1 MIDLLRSI
9 GLYGWRQKEATIF
22 CALLADYPIMFYGS
36 HGQGKTVSAE
46 VIARSYLGKDI
57 VFQPHD
63 YSRMSKEE
71 LVGVLDP
78 KGLQRG
84 ELRWIPTPTSVW
96 GADAMLFDEFTFGNI
111 MMGSMVHELLTHKTV
126 MGQKTKV
133 QLAMAA
139 CNPPDAYQA
148 NYINLATCSRFILV
162 QVPSYQDIEIDDSR
176 KVLREEDAQF
186 KTPPPVIKK
195 LVTAANARDV
205 TTADHTFAEKVV
217 SAARSVLGRFVPIR
231 YSTRQEK
238 MLYRLCLALRKLD
251 HVDYSVNLISDT
263 LSLIV
268 STVPELSP
276 LVALSH
282 PLQAEAVLG
291 QIKQALL
298 DAFKGANLLSLVEQ
312 ERITDQH
319 GWAYEVFENA
329 MNADAQELKKSL
341 SILSRRKDVSP
352 DIFNILF
359 CQLMKLYAPEISMP
373 MDTANMKVSVKNFKH
388 VIYHIANS
396 N

>member
-1 MIDLLRSI
+1 MTDLLRSL
-9 GLYGWRQKEATIF
+9 GLYGWRKKESTIL
-22 CALLADYPIMFYGS
+22 CALLADYPILFYGA
-36 HGQGKTVSAE
+36 HGQAKTRGAE

-96 GADAMLFDEFTFGNI
+96 GANAMLFDEFTFGNV

-148 NYINLATCSRFILV
+148 NYLNLATCSRFILV
-162 QVPSYQDIEIDDSR
+162 EVPSYQDIVLDDSL
-176 KVLREEDAQF
+176 KVLREDDAQF
-186 KTPPPVIKK
+186 KMPPPIIKELITDAK
-195 LVTAANARDV
+195 TLDLTAA
-205 TTADHTFAEKVV
+205 DHNFSSKVV
-217 SAARSVLGRFVPIR
+217 SAARAALSRFTPIR

-251 HVDYSVNLISDT
+251 HIDYSVNLISDT

-282 PLQAEAVLG
+282 PLQPEAVLG

-312 ERITDQH
+312 KIITDQH

-329 MNADAQELKKSL
+329 MNADTQELKKAL
-341 SILSRRKDVSP
+341 TILSKRKDISP

-359 CQLMKLYAPEISMP
+359 CQLMKLYAPEIRMP
-373 MDTANMKVSVKNFKH
+373 LDSENMKVSVKNFKH